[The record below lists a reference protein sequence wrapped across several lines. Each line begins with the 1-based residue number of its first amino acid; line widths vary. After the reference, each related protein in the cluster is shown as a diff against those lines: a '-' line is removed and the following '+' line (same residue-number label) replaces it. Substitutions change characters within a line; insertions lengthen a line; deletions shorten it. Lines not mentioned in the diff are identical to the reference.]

1 MKRLHFALFLF
12 LISVLS
18 FNCNKEF
25 SATNF
30 DPTDTGNNLPAPVIA
45 TLQGNILDENGQPAT
60 GVQIKAGSKIT
71 TTNANGY
78 FRIVDAALDR
88 NASLVVAEKAGY
100 FKAYRT
106 FNATSGVNQVVIK
119 LIRKTLAGTV
129 NATTGSAI
137 TLSNG
142 AKISLPANGI
152 VKEQDGLPYTGS
164 INVYASYIDPTAAD
178 INETV
183 PGSFMANDKNNKRVT
198 LKSFGMLAVVLE
210 SISGEKLQITKGTAN
225 LTIPIPSSAQS
236 SAPATISLWFVDEQT
251 GLWKEEGIATKNGT
265 NYTGDVKHFSFWNC
279 DFGEPA
285 VTISM
290 IIKNSSGLP
299 LIYTG
304 VLVKGDT
311 GSIAHGYTDS
321 LGQASGLVPANENLI
336 LQVSDECGAII
347 YSQNIGP
354 FSQNTNLG
362 NITVGNSASSVV
374 TIKGTLI
381 NCNNTPISSGYA
393 LISYDNMI
401 RYAGAGS
408 NGDFSISFVTC
419 SAIQSG
425 FDISGVDVL
434 SLEQGPTV
442 KITAGSTEIN
452 TGNIFACGTTVSEYI
467 KFNLDGTEHNLIN
480 SSGRDSFA
488 VYTYPA
494 VPPLFTTYVLGSQ
507 FGTYIN
513 FEFNHNQAA
522 GIFAMTRLNVS
533 NSNNCVLVKPFDVNL
548 TNYPQNAGEFYE
560 GTFSGQFADSLDL
573 TSLHNINCSF
583 RLKK

>member
-30 DPTDTGNNLPAPVIA
+30 DTTNTGSNLPAPVIA

-71 TTNANGY
+71 TTSAKGY
-78 FRIVDAALDR
+78 FRIVDATLDR
-88 NASLVVAEKAGY
+88 NASMVVAEKAGY

-119 LIRKTLAGTV
+119 LIRRTLAGTV
-129 NATTGSAI
+129 NATTGGDI
-137 TLSNG
+137 TLSSG

-183 PGSFMANDKNNKRVT
+183 PGSFMANDKNDKRVT
-198 LKSFGMLAVVLE
+198 LKSFGMMAVVLE
-210 SISGEKLQITKGTAN
+210 SISGEKLQMTKGTAN

-336 LQVSDECGAII
+336 LEILDECGAII

-362 NITVGNSASSVV
+362 NITVGNSTSSVV

-381 NCNNTPISSGYA
+381 NCNNTPISNGYA

-401 RYAGAGS
+401 RYASASS

-425 FDISGVDVL
+425 FDIFGVDAL
-434 SLEQGPTV
+434 SMEQGPTV

-452 TGNIFACGTTVSEYI
+452 AGNIFACGTIVSEHI

-488 VYTYPA
+488 VYTYPG

-513 FEFNHNQAA
+513 FEFNHNQAT
-522 GIFAMTRLNVS
+522 GIFPMTRLNVS
-533 NSNNCVLVKPFDVNL
+533 NSNNCVIIKPFDVNV
-548 TNYPQNAGEFYE
+548 TNYPQNVGEFYE
-560 GTFSGQFADSLDL
+560 GNFSGQFADSLDL

>member
-30 DPTDTGNNLPAPVIA
+30 DTTNTGSNLPAPVIA

-71 TTNANGY
+71 TTSAKGY
-78 FRIVDAALDR
+78 FRIVDATLDR
-88 NASLVVAEKAGY
+88 NASMVVAEKAGY

-119 LIRKTLAGTV
+119 LIRRTLAGTV
-129 NATTGSAI
+129 NATTGGDI
-137 TLSNG
+137 TLSSG

-183 PGSFMANDKNNKRVT
+183 PGSFMANDKNDKRVT
-198 LKSFGMLAVVLE
+198 LKSFGMMAVVLE
-210 SISGEKLQITKGTAN
+210 SISGEKLQMTKGTAN

-336 LQVSDECGAII
+336 LQILDECGAII

-362 NITVGNSASSVV
+362 NITVGNSTSSVV

-381 NCNNTPISSGYA
+381 NCNNTPISNGYA

-401 RYAGAGS
+401 RYASASS

-425 FDISGVDVL
+425 FDIFGVDAL
-434 SLEQGPTV
+434 SMEQGPTV

-452 TGNIFACGTTVSEYI
+452 AGNIFACGTTVSEYI

-488 VYTYPA
+488 VYTYPG

-513 FEFNHNQAA
+513 FEFNHNQAT
-522 GIFAMTRLNVS
+522 GIFPMTRLNVS
-533 NSNNCVLVKPFDVNL
+533 NSNNCVIIKPFDVNV
-548 TNYPQNAGEFYE
+548 TNYPQNVGEFYE
-560 GTFSGQFADSLDL
+560 GNFSGQFADSLDL

>member
-30 DPTDTGNNLPAPVIA
+30 DTTNTGSNLPAPVIA

-71 TTNANGY
+71 TTSAKGY
-78 FRIVDAALDR
+78 FRIVDATLDR
-88 NASLVVAEKAGY
+88 NASMVVAEKAGY

-119 LIRKTLAGTV
+119 LIRRTLAGTV
-129 NATTGSAI
+129 NATTGGDI
-137 TLSNG
+137 TLSSG

-183 PGSFMANDKNNKRVT
+183 PGSFMANDKNDKRVT
-198 LKSFGMLAVVLE
+198 LKSFGMMAVVLE
-210 SISGEKLQITKGTAN
+210 SISGEKLQMTKGTAN

-336 LQVSDECGAII
+336 LEILDECGAII

-362 NITVGNSASSVV
+362 NITVGNSTSSVV

-381 NCNNTPISSGYA
+381 NCNNTPISNGYA

-401 RYAGAGS
+401 RYASASS

-425 FDISGVDVL
+425 FDIFGVDAL
-434 SLEQGPTV
+434 SMEQGPTV

-452 TGNIFACGTTVSEYI
+452 AGNIFACGTTVSEYI

-488 VYTYPA
+488 VYTYPG

-513 FEFNHNQAA
+513 FEFNHNQAT
-522 GIFAMTRLNVS
+522 GIFPMTRLNVS
-533 NSNNCVLVKPFDVNL
+533 NSNNCVIIKPFDVNV
-548 TNYPQNAGEFYE
+548 TNYPQNVGEFYE
-560 GTFSGQFADSLDL
+560 GNFSGQFADSLDL

>member
-30 DPTDTGNNLPAPVIA
+30 DTTNTGSNLPAPVIA

-71 TTNANGY
+71 TTSVKGY
-78 FRIVDAALDR
+78 FRIVDATLDR
-88 NASLVVAEKAGY
+88 NASMVVAEKAGY

-119 LIRKTLAGTV
+119 LIRRTLAGTV
-129 NATTGSAI
+129 NATTGGDI
-137 TLSNG
+137 TLSSG

-183 PGSFMANDKNNKRVT
+183 PGSFMANDKNDKRVT
-198 LKSFGMLAVVLE
+198 LKSFGMMAVVLE
-210 SISGEKLQITKGTAN
+210 SISGEKLQMTKGTAN

-336 LQVSDECGAII
+336 LQILDECGAII

-362 NITVGNSASSVV
+362 NITVGNSTSSVV

-381 NCNNTPISSGYA
+381 NCNNTPISNGYA

-401 RYAGAGS
+401 RYASASS

-425 FDISGVDVL
+425 FDIFGVDAL
-434 SLEQGPTV
+434 SMEQGPTV
-442 KITAGSTEIN
+442 KITVGSTEIN
-452 TGNIFACGTTVSEYI
+452 AGNIFACGTTVSEYI

-488 VYTYPA
+488 VYTYPG

-513 FEFNHNQAA
+513 FEFNHNQAT
-522 GIFAMTRLNVS
+522 GIFPMTRLNVS
-533 NSNNCVLVKPFDVNL
+533 NSNNCVIIKPFDVNV
-548 TNYPQNAGEFYE
+548 TNYPQNVGEFYE
-560 GTFSGQFADSLDL
+560 GNFSGQFADSLDL

>member
-30 DPTDTGNNLPAPVIA
+30 DTTNTGSNLPAPVIA

-71 TTNANGY
+71 TTSAKGY
-78 FRIVDAALDR
+78 FRIVDATLDR
-88 NASLVVAEKAGY
+88 NASMVVAEKAGY

-119 LIRKTLAGTV
+119 LIRRTLAGTV
-129 NATTGSAI
+129 NATTGGDI
-137 TLSNG
+137 TLSSG

-183 PGSFMANDKNNKRVT
+183 PGSFMANDKNDKRVT
-198 LKSFGMLAVVLE
+198 LKSFGMMAVVLE
-210 SISGEKLQITKGTAN
+210 SISGEKLQMTKGTAN

-336 LQVSDECGAII
+336 LEILDECGAII

-362 NITVGNSASSVV
+362 NITVGNSTSSVV

-381 NCNNTPISSGYA
+381 NCNNTPISNGYA

-401 RYAGAGS
+401 RYASASS

-425 FDISGVDVL
+425 FDIFGVDAL
-434 SLEQGPTV
+434 SMEQGPTV
-442 KITAGSTEIN
+442 KITVGSTEIN
-452 TGNIFACGTTVSEYI
+452 AGNIFACGTTVSEYI

-488 VYTYPA
+488 VYTYPG

-513 FEFNHNQAA
+513 FEFNHNQAT
-522 GIFAMTRLNVS
+522 GIFPMTRLNVS
-533 NSNNCVLVKPFDVNL
+533 NSNNCVIIKPFDVNV
-548 TNYPQNAGEFYE
+548 TNYPQNVGEFYE
-560 GTFSGQFADSLDL
+560 GNFSGQFADSLDL